1 MAYKTADPAWY
12 ELLKEFA
19 RKNRHNMTLAE
30 RVLWDELRANRTDR
44 KFLRQHIVGD
54 YIVDFLCR
62 EEGLVIEVDGGYHSE
77 RVQQHDDEVRQ
88 RWLEKMGYHVMRF
101 SNEEILFDLD
111 RVIDEIDAYF
121 E

>member
-1 MAYKTADPAWY
+1 
-12 ELLKEFA
+12 
-19 RKNRHNMTLAE
+19 MTLAE
-30 RVLWDELRANRTDR
+30 RVLWDELRANRTER

-62 EEGLVIEVDGGYHSE
+62 EEGLVIEVDGGYHLE

-111 RVIDEIDAYF
+111 RVLDEIDAYF